1 MKTLYLDC
9 GMGAAGDMLAA
20 ALLELHPDRDGF
32 IRRMNNMGL
41 HGVKISAEKLTKC
54 GICGTH
60 FSVSVHGIEED
71 EKLHEHHHHHEHT
84 DMHSIEHIISHLD
97 IPEKVRED
105 VLAVYALI
113 AGAESKVHGVPVSD
127 IHFHEVGRMDAIAD
141 ITAVSLLISELQV
154 ENIVASPV
162 CTGSGTVKCAHGILP
177 VPAPATAELLKG
189 IPITAGNIKTELC
202 TPTGAALLK
211 HFVKSFGDMPP
222 MSVSAIGYG
231 MGKKDFERAN
241 CLRAMLGESADSRDQ
256 VAELACNIDDMS
268 AEDIAFAAERLM
280 DEGALDVFTTAIGM
294 KKSRPAVLLTVLCA
308 ISEKER
314 FARLIFK
321 YTSTLGIREYTCSRY
336 VLERKLETRKTAFG
350 NVRVKKAEGYG
361 VSREKYEY
369 EDLAAIAA
377 EKGISL
383 ESLRKM
389 LK

>member
-71 EKLHEHHHHHEHT
+71 ENLHGHHHHHEHA

-222 MSVSAIGYG
+222 MSVFAIGYG

-256 VAELACNIDDMS
+256 VTELACNIDDMS

-294 KKSRPAVLLTVLCA
+294 KKSRPAVLLTVLCPT
-308 ISEKER
+308 SEKER
-314 FARLIFK
+314 FARLIFT
-321 YTSTLGIREYTCSRY
+321 YTSTLGIREKLCSRY
-336 VLERKLETRKTAFG
+336 VLERRVETRETPLGA
-350 NVRVKKAEGYG
+350 VRIKKAEGYG

>member
-71 EKLHEHHHHHEHT
+71 ENLHGHHHHHEHA

-97 IPEKVRED
+97 MPEKVRED

-222 MSVSAIGYG
+222 MSVSTIGYG

-256 VAELACNIDDMS
+256 VTELACNIDDMS

-294 KKSRPAVLLTVLCA
+294 KKSRPAVLLTVLCP

-314 FARLIFK
+314 FARLIFT

-336 VLERKLETRKTAFG
+336 VLERKLETRKTVFG

>member
-71 EKLHEHHHHHEHT
+71 ENLHGHHHHHEHS

-141 ITAVSLLISELQV
+141 ITAVSLLISELGV
-154 ENIVASPV
+154 ESVNASPV
-162 CTGSGTVKCAHGILP
+162 CTGSGTVKC
-177 VPAPATAELLKG
+177 ATAELLKG

-280 DEGALDVFTTAIGM
+280 GEGALDVFTTAIGM
-294 KKSRPAVLLTVLCA
+294 KKSRPAVLLTVLCP

-321 YTSTLGIREYTCSRY
+321 YTSTLGIREKLCSRY
-336 VLERKLETRKTAFG
+336 VLERRVETRETPLGA
-350 NVRVKKAEGYG
+350 VRIKKAEGYG

>member
-1 MKTLYLDC
+1 MKSLYLDC

-71 EKLHEHHHHHEHT
+71 EKLHEHHHHHEHA
-84 DMHSIEHIISHLD
+84 DMHGIKHIIEHLD
-97 IPEKVRED
+97 IPAAVKED
-105 VLAVYALI
+105 VLAVYSLI
-113 AGAESKVHGVPVSD
+113 AEAESKVHGVPVTD

-141 ITAVSLLISELQV
+141 ITAVSLLIRELGV
-154 ENIVASPV
+154 ESVTASPV

-189 IPITAGNIKTELC
+189 IPITAGSIKTELC

-211 HFVKSFGDMPP
+211 HFANSFGDMPE
-222 MSVSAIGYG
+222 MAVSAIGYG

-241 CLRAMLGESADSRDQ
+241 CLRAMLGDAADSRDK
-256 VAELACNIDDMS
+256 VAELRCNIDDMS
-268 AEDIAFAAERLM
+268 AEDMAFAAERLL
-280 DEGALDVFTTAIGM
+280 DEGALDVFTSPIGM
-294 KKSRPAVLLTVLCA
+294 KKSRPAVLLTVLCPM
-308 ISEKER
+308 SEKER
-314 FARLIFK
+314 FARLIFT

-336 VLERKLETRKTAFG
+336 VLERKLETIKTPFG
-350 NVRVKKAEGYG
+350 DVRVKKAEGYG
-361 VSREKYEY
+361 ISREKYEY
-369 EDLAAIAA
+369 DDLAAIAK

-383 ESLRKM
+383 QKLREM
-389 LK
+389 LE